1 MFVNSAVSQYPSL
14 AFQFA
19 FDQAGE
25 NFHTA
30 AQCLVDEDSGQATPL
45 LSKGFV
51 ESIGK
56 IPMVKSEKT
65 FSKPSGEFNVCMGGD
80 DGRYGWLGLPR
91 GTEPPAVIAIS
102 LRDLSSI
109 KHAQQSLMTSGA
121 GSSVIRQSKTILA
134 ACRIRR

>member
-30 AQCLVDEDSGQATPL
+30 AQCVVEEDSGQATPL

-65 FSKPSGEFNVCMGGD
+65 FRNQAENSMFVWVAMTVVLVVWVYRGD
-80 DGRYGWLGLPR
+80 PA
-91 GTEPPAVIAIS
+91 PPAPPT
-102 LRDLSSI
+102 LL
-109 KHAQQSLMTSGA
+109 
-121 GSSVIRQSKTILA
+121 
-134 ACRIRR
+134 

>member
-1 MFVNSAVSQYPSL
+1 MFVNSAVSQYTSL

-65 FSKPSGEFNVCMGGD
+65 FRNQAENSIFVWVGMTFVLFGWDSRGD
-80 DGRYGWLGLPR
+80 
-91 GTEPPAVIAIS
+91 PPAVIAIS

-109 KHAQQSLMTSGA
+109 KHAQQSLMTSG
-121 GSSVIRQSKTILA
+121 
-134 ACRIRR
+134 

>member
-1 MFVNSAVSQYPSL
+1 VSQYPSL

-30 AQCLVDEDSGQATPL
+30 ALMLSRQGFWSGYAVVVKRIRREYREN
-45 LSKGFV
+45 SDGK
-51 ESIGK
+51 IGK
-56 IPMVKSEKT
+56 NV
-65 FSKPSGEFNVCMGGD
+65 SKPSGEFNVCMGGD

-102 LRDLSSI
+102 LRGLSSI
-109 KHAQQSLMTSGA
+109 KHAQESLMTSGA
-121 GSSVIRQSKTILA
+121 ESFAALQSKTILA
-134 ACRIRR
+134 RPHKNGRSHG